1 MPPEVEVTTDE
12 TVLVVDDE
20 VNLRK
25 VLGTLLRRAGY
36 SVRTA
41 GDGIEALEVLSRESI
56 SVIVTDLKMPRMDG
70 LALLKKIRSQRP
82 DIPVILITAFGT
94 VDRAVGAI
102 KAGAFDFITKPFDR
116 NEIKQ
121 IIAKAAQQYRL
132 NQREVIPSEEED
144 LGPVDHAMGQRF
156 GMVGSSPEM
165 NQVYSIIER
174 VANTPST
181 ILITGE
187 SGTGKELVARALH
200 ENSDRKNQS
209 FIRINCAAI
218 PKDLVE
224 SELFGHERGAFTGAV
239 NSKPGRFELAN
250 RGTLFLDEVSEIPLE
265 IQVKL
270 LRALQENQ
278 FERVGGVRT
287 IDVEVRL
294 IAATN
299 QDLQQLIAE
308 GRFRE
313 DLFYRLNVVPVA
325 LPPLRNRGHDIP
337 AIIRHAIVRAAG
349 RLGRAKPMMEDATLE
364 ALCQYSWPGNIRELE
379 NVVERMV
386 LLSDNTTFGISD
398 LPPEVLKGIQREV
411 IGNDNASMDL
421 EPGVF
426 SLKEAVRQ
434 GRERIERELISR
446 ALEET
451 GQNVTR
457 AAQALEISRKSLQ
470 LKMKDLGFRDTD
482 QTEDS

>member
-1 MPPEVEVTTDE
+1 MPPELEQSADE

-25 VLGTLLRRAGY
+25 VLGTLLRRSGY

-41 GDGIEALEVLSRESI
+41 GDGIEALEVLKRETI

-70 LALLKKIRSQRP
+70 LDLLAKVRSQRP

-121 IIAKAAQQYRL
+121 IIAKAAHQYRL
-132 NQREVIPSEEED
+132 NQREIIPSEEQD
-144 LGPVDHAMGQRF
+144 LGPSDHAMGQRF

-287 IDVEVRL
+287 IDVDVRL

-299 QDLQQLIAE
+299 QDLLQLIAD

-313 DLFYRLNVVPVA
+313 DLFYRLNVVPVD
-325 LPPLRNRGHDIP
+325 LPPLRNRGNDIT
-337 AIIRHAIVRAAG
+337 AIIRHATVRLAG
-349 RLGRAKPMMEDATLE
+349 RLGRVKPIIEDDTL
-364 ALCQYSWPGNIRELE
+364 AILCQYNWPGNIRELE
-379 NVVERMV
+379 NVIERMV
-386 LLSDNTTFGISD
+386 LLSDNPSFTVSD
-398 LPPEVLKGIQREV
+398 LPPEVLQGAQRQAMGE
-411 IGNDNASMDL
+411 NDAATEL

-434 GRERIERELISR
+434 GRERIERELIAR

-470 LKMKDLGFRDTD
+470 LKMKDLGFRDAD
-482 QTEDS
+482 PAESS